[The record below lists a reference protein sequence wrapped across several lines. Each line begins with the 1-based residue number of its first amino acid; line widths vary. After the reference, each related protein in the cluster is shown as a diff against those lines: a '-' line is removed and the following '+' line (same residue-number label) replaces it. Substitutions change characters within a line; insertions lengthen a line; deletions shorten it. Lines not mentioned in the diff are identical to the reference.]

1 MCSSKTD
8 QCPGRDIEHGLT
20 VRPLACLTA
29 GSCRRRPAKNAL
41 SKQQPRRKPRV
52 GRFRTPGRNGSKV
65 HSAGL
70 NCLDLHLFFCIGVVC
85 SAIQEILIVLICRS
99 YPIAFGLR
107 VQRILPKLLQKKS
120 TAPRLATEPAEGWNA
135 PAMFQRLNFEDSW
148 AEAELMESCIY
159 LRGSVHLK
167 VPARWKR
174 AFPTHV

>member
-1 MCSSKTD
+1 MRCQNSDQEENQEWEGFVLRDEMAQRYTVQASIAWICMC
-8 QCPGRDIEHGLT
+8 
-20 VRPLACLTA
+20 
-29 GSCRRRPAKNAL
+29 
-41 SKQQPRRKPRV
+41 
-52 GRFRTPGRNGSKV
+52 
-65 HSAGL
+65 
-70 NCLDLHLFFCIGVVC
+70 FFCIGVVC

-148 AEAELMESCIY
+148 AEAELVESCIY

>member
-1 MCSSKTD
+1 MPRKRHRAWSNSEAIGLLDRGFLQKKAREKCVVKTATKKKTKS
-8 QCPGRDIEHGLT
+8 G
-20 VRPLACLTA
+20 
-29 GSCRRRPAKNAL
+29 
-41 SKQQPRRKPRV
+41 
-52 GRFRTPGRNGSKV
+52 KV
-65 HSAGL
+65 SYSGTKWL
-70 NCLDLHLFFCIGVVC
+70 KGT
-85 SAIQEILIVLICRS
+85 ILIVLICRS

>member
-1 MCSSKTD
+1 MPRKRHRAWSNSEAIGLLDRGFLQKKAREKCVVKTATKKKTKSGKVSYSGTKWLKGT
-8 QCPGRDIEHGLT
+8 QC
-20 VRPLACLTA
+20 RPQLLGFAC
-29 GSCRRRPAKNAL
+29 
-41 SKQQPRRKPRV
+41 
-52 GRFRTPGRNGSKV
+52 
-65 HSAGL
+65 
-70 NCLDLHLFFCIGVVC
+70 FFCIGVVC
-85 SAIQEILIVLICRS
+85 SAIQVILIVLICRS